1 MADPWKSITVE
12 SVRAFTYG
20 SLSVLLVWFSTAG
33 YLSIFTDILLMLG
46 VSVIFAKSVFI
57 STIIFLV
64 VVAIFY
70 GLHGRMFTT
79 LMLEHMPWVKNPNNY
94 LLFFYIWVNLIA
106 ACLLNVFDL
115 NILFQF
121 LSLFVVFLFPSLML
135 GIRIQKKGGNI

>member
-1 MADPWKSITVE
+1 MGDPWKSINAE
-12 SVRAFTYG
+12 GVRAFTYG

-46 VSVIFAKSVFI
+46 ASVIFAKSIFI

-79 LMLEHMPWVKNPNNY
+79 LMLEHMPWVKDPNNY

>member
-1 MADPWKSITVE
+1 MGDPWKSITVE
-12 SVRAFTYG
+12 SVRAFTCG
-20 SLSVLLVWFSTAG
+20 SLSVLLVWFSTVG
-33 YLSIFTDILLMLG
+33 YLSIFTDILLILG
-46 VSVIFAKSVFI
+46 VSVIFAKSIFI

-79 LMLEHMPWVKNPNNY
+79 LMLEHMPWVKNPDKY

>member
-1 MADPWKSITVE
+1 MGDPWKSINAE
-12 SVRAFTYG
+12 GVRAFTYG

-46 VSVIFAKSVFI
+46 LSVIFAKSIFI

-64 VVAIFY
+64 VVSIFY

-79 LMLEHMPWVKNPNNY
+79 LMLEHMPWVKNPDKY
-94 LLFFYIWVNLIA
+94 LIFFYIWVNLIA

>member
-79 LMLEHMPWVKNPNNY
+79 LMLEHMPWVKNPDKY
-94 LLFFYIWVNLIA
+94 LLFFYIWTNLIA

-115 NILFQF
+115 NKLFQF
-121 LSLFVVFLFPSLML
+121 LSLFFVFLLPSLML
-135 GIRIQKKGGNI
+135 GIRIQKEGGNI

>member
-1 MADPWKSITVE
+1 MGDPWKSINAE
-12 SVRAFTYG
+12 GVRAFTYG

-46 VSVIFAKSVFI
+46 ASVIFAKSIFI

-64 VVAIFY
+64 VVSIFY

-79 LMLEHMPWVKNPNNY
+79 LMLEHMPWVKNPDKY
-94 LLFFYIWVNLIA
+94 LIFFYIWVNLIA

>member
-1 MADPWKSITVE
+1 MGDPWKSITVE

-20 SLSVLLVWFSTAG
+20 SLSVLLVWFSIEG
-33 YLSIFTDILLMLG
+33 YLSIFTDILMML
-46 VSVIFAKSVFI
+46 SLSALLAKSIFI
-57 STIIFLV
+57 STVIFLLV
-64 VVAIFY
+64 VSIFY

-79 LMLEHMPWVKNPNNY
+79 LMLEHMPWVKNPDKY
-94 LLFFYIWVNLIA
+94 LIFFYIWVNLIA

-135 GIRIQKKGGNI
+135 GIGIQKKGGNI